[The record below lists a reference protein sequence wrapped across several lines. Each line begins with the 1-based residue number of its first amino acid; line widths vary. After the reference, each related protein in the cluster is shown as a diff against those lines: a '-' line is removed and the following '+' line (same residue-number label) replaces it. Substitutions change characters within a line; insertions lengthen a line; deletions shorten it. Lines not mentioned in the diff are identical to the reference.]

1 MLSTSAYSRGVCV
14 CGLPCEA
21 GRPSHEDLKKHN
33 FLLLGASWP
42 SHFLKSNTDLRWRK
56 HLTNWDIH
64 HISLATD
71 HRESLDL
78 VCGQKVSLRRCL
90 DPPQCRSVL
99 RSFQIK
105 LEHRSRVSDKKVRFN
120 LHVCWIFDEPDS
132 WTWSRKMWLVLEN
145 RFNILSGKDVRFL
158 CMGQILRGKLSC
170 WSLTS

>member
-14 CGLPCEA
+14 WLALWGWQALTRGPEKTQFFASGRLPAITFPQEQHRPQMTETLDKLRSPPQFTSNWPLGDFGL
-21 GRPSHEDLKKHN
+21 SL
-33 FLLLGASWP
+33 WT
-42 SHFLKSNTDLRWRK
+42 KS
-56 HLTNWDIH
+56 LTEKMP
-64 HISLATD
+64 
-71 HRESLDL
+71 R
-78 VCGQKVSLRRCL
+78 
-90 DPPQCRSVL
+90 PPQCRSVL
-99 RSFQIK
+99 RSFRIK

-120 LHVCWIFDEPDS
+120 LHVCWIFDESDS